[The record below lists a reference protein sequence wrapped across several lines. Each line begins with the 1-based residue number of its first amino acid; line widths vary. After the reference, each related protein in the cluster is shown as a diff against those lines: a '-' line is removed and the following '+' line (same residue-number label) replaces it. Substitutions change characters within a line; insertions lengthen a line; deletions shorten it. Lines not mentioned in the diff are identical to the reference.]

1 MSSTTTAAAAP
12 GGVGGGRS
20 NNNTNMD
27 NRRRGGG
34 GRGGG
39 GRGSGGRGGRGG
51 GQHAHAASLP
61 SGSVVGS
68 RGPSHFGSQT
78 HRPDRVEPC
87 LLPDDDD
94 DDKYNN
100 GDLVALSTTTTTAQP
115 QPQQYCIICYTSN
128 TKHKS
133 YCIAPCGHDDICW
146 KCHLQMRYLHSDNKC
161 PVCKTM
167 NDTLIVVPW
176 LLLGSVEEDG
186 VTTKDMTTTAT
197 ANINT
202 TVTTTQMMMQVKKK
216 KFEDFSIWGEDIVGY
231 DNYIHR
237 HEVGMHFPTLLYNR
251 EVVPL
256 LGYGC
261 GMPQCEYNDQGDTY
275 ITTTTEQQ
283 QSRGGVERKQEEEQQ
298 QQQMKQLRPTIS
310 RRETKKRLMG
320 LPALKS
326 HLRSE
331 HGYTLCEL
339 CIDNK
344 RDFISKL
351 CRYTPR
357 GIKEHES
364 NGDPDG
370 TGFHGHPLC
379 EFCKPQRFYDVVK
392 LHEHLNKEHYKC
404 HVCDKQGMPNQFFKD
419 YIALEKHFDRE
430 HYLCSDPQ
438 CLAARFVVFEN
449 DVELRVHEASV
460 HGSMNA
466 GGGTKIKLEF
476 RIRREA
482 GEENILRRGDGGHQ
496 VPTGEDFQYGLDGEA
511 FVPEALPDERVR
523 QQRQTNEPEI
533 THPLHAA
540 RTAEL
545 RAQAAR
551 VRARDGTVTGSGG
564 VTEAFPA
571 LGINTVSAVATG
583 GNASGMLVG
592 WTSEGVRAVASG
604 PGGVVPAGGRLKM
617 TSVGR
622 VTEDEYPS
630 LAPPPPASKFK
641 LAKSTGNIVGL
652 KKPTTRGSIA
662 TGPKKFSAVASSPV
676 IIGRPT
682 LDHGLTSFV
691 PSTLTPLSSSTRTTV
706 PNLTSTDNFPS
717 LGASRSTATI
727 NETPYNQQSSN
738 PYAAVQAH
746 TKKLKQLQQPSFGLS
761 DFPPSPSSSAI
772 ATKKSTTISTA
783 FAPKKPPPSDN
794 ILQFPPLAGS
804 NNTSH
809 PPPCATESIEAG
821 KMTIESLKQLLGT
834 VQYKKLRKATKEFA
848 SGTMTPEQYVDLAAS
863 FFDHGFRDEAF
874 WDNIPSLIRDIPN
887 AAAVNGA
894 MWYLDETRVVN
905 NMLELEFGDSGGGET
920 SAGKKPTIKF
930 VLPKKKT
937 TSSSWGK

>member
-1 MSSTTTAAAAP
+1 MSSTSTAAAAS
-12 GGVGGGRS
+12 GGVGGRS
-20 NNNTNMD
+20 NNT
-27 NRRRGGG
+27 NRRRGG

-39 GRGSGGRGGRGG
+39 GRGGGRGRGG
-51 GQHAHAASLP
+51 ASQHAAAPILP
-61 SGSVVGS
+61 GGVAVAG
-68 RGPSHFGSQT
+68 RGPSHRLGGQK

-87 LLPDDDD
+87 PPDDDD
-94 DDKYNN
+94 DEHVNDVV
-100 GDLVALSTTTTTAQP
+100 DSVAATSTVTTTTTTAQP
-115 QPQQYCIICYTSN
+115 RQQQYCIICYSSN
-128 TKHKS
+128 DRHKS
-133 YCIAPCGHDDICW
+133 YCVAPCGHDDICW
-146 KCHLQMRYLHSDNKC
+146 KCHLQMRYLHSDYKC
-161 PVCKTM
+161 PVCKAT
-167 NDTLIVVPW
+167 NDTLIVVAW
-176 LLLGSVEEDG
+176 LVDG
-186 VTTKDMTTTAT
+186 ARNTTAMNNDVT
-197 ANINT
+197 AGT
-202 TVTTTQMMMQVKKK
+202 TADAMMMMMQAKK
-216 KFEDFSIWGEDIVGY
+216 KFEDFPIWGEDIVGC
-231 DNYIHR
+231 DNYIR
-237 HEVGMHFPTLLYNR
+237 RDEVGMHFPTVVYNM
-251 EVVPL
+251 EVSPL

-261 GMPQCEYNDQGDTY
+261 GMARCEYNDQGDTY
-275 ITTTTEQQ
+275 IITDHQ
-283 QSRGGVERKQEEEQQ
+283 RGGVERKQEQQ
-298 QQQMKQLRPTIS
+298 LKQLRPTIS
-310 RRETKKRLMG
+310 RETKKRLMG

-326 HLRSE
+326 HLRIE

-344 RDFISKL
+344 RDFISRL

-357 GIKEHES
+357 GIKEHEI

-419 YIALEKHFDRE
+419 YNALEKHFDRE
-430 HYLCSDPQ
+430 HFLCSDPQ
-438 CLAARFVVFEN
+438 CLTARFVVFEN

-460 HGSMNA
+460 HGSTNA

-482 GEENILRRGDGGHQ
+482 GEETILRRGDGGHQ

-545 RAQAAR
+545 RAQARR
-551 VRARDGTVTGSGG
+551 VRARDGTGNGSGG

-571 LGINTVSAVATG
+571 LRINTVSAVATG
-583 GNASGMLVG
+583 GNPSGMLVG
-592 WTSEGVRAVASG
+592 WTSEGVRAVSSG
-604 PGGVVPAGGRLKM
+604 PGRVVQAGGRLKM

-622 VTEDEYPS
+622 VTEDEFPS
-630 LAPPPPASKFK
+630 LAPPPPPPASKFK

-652 KKPTTRGSIA
+652 KKPTTKGSIA

-676 IIGRPT
+676 IIGRPS
-682 LDHGLTSFV
+682 LDHGLTCFV
-691 PSTLTPLSSSTRTTV
+691 PSTLTPLSSSTRMTV

-717 LGASRSTATI
+717 LGGMTTASRTI
-727 NETPYNQQSSN
+727 NDTPHNQQSST
-738 PYAAVQAH
+738 PYVAMQAH
-746 TKKLKQLQQPSFGLS
+746 TKKVKQLQQPLFGLS
-761 DFPPSPSSSAI
+761 DFPPPPSSSSI
-772 ATKKSTTISTA
+772 ATKKSTTISTE

-834 VQYKKLRKATKEFA
+834 AQYKKLRKATREFA
-848 SGTMTPEQYVDLAAS
+848 SGTMTPEQYVDQAAS

-894 MWYLDETRVVN
+894 MWYLDEMRMVN
-905 NMLELEFGDSGGGET
+905 NMLELEFGDSGGET

-930 VLPKKKT
+930 DLPKKKT